1 MSLQQIRPH
10 DVILREG
17 GVVLRP
23 MTERDWPLLVALNND
38 PEVLYYAEGDDVASR
53 SLDEVQAIYRHVSQT
68 AFCFVIE
75 HDGAA
80 VGDCWLQQ
88 LNLER
93 LRARFPGLDCRRIDL
108 EIETASWGQG
118 IGGAALRLLV
128 GLAFDRENADA
139 VFACDIADYNGASR
153 RLFERAGF
161 TLCAATDQ
169 PPGAKARVVYDLV
182 RLRADRD

>member
-1 MSLQQIRPH
+1 MAFQQIRPH

-17 GVVLRP
+17 RHVLRP
-23 MTERDWPLLVALNND
+23 MTEHDWPLLVALNND

-88 LNLER
+88 LNLQR
-93 LRARFPGLDCRRIDL
+93 LRERFPGLDCRRIDL
-108 EIETASWGQG
+108 EIERASWGRG
-118 IGGAALRLLV
+118 IGGTAVRLLL
-128 GLAFDRENADA
+128 GLAFDREGADA
-139 VFACDIADYNGASR
+139 VFACDVADYNGASR

-161 TLCAATDQ
+161 VLCAATDQ
-169 PPGAKARVVYDLV
+169 PPGAKARATYDLV
-182 RLRADRD
+182 RLRGDRD

>member
-10 DVILREG
+10 DLILREG

-23 MTERDWPLLVALNND
+23 MTEHDWPLLALNND
-38 PEVLYYAEGDDVASR
+38 PEVLYYAEGDDVAPR

-118 IGGAALRLLV
+118 IGGAVVRLLV
-128 GLAFDRENADA
+128 GLAFGREGADA

-153 RLFERAGF
+153 QVFEREGF
-161 TLCAATDQ
+161 TLCAATNQ
-169 PPGAKARVVYDLV
+169 PPSAKARVAYDLV
-182 RLRADRD
+182 LLQGDRD

>member
-1 MSLQQIRPH
+1 MAFQQIRPH
-10 DVILREG
+10 DVMLSEG
-17 GVVLRP
+17 RVVLRP
-23 MTERDWPLLVALNND
+23 MTEADWPLLMMLNND

-53 SLDEVQAIYRHVSQT
+53 SLDEVQAIYRHVSQA

-93 LRARFPGLDCRRIDL
+93 LRERFPGLDCRRIDL
-108 EIETASWGQG
+108 EIEPASWGLG

-128 GLAFDRENADA
+128 EFAFGREGADA
-139 VFACDIADYNGASR
+139 VFACDVADYNGASR

-161 TLCAATDQ
+161 TLFAATDQ
-169 PPGAKARVVYDLV
+169 PPGAKARFTYDLV